1 MRASHPNCKSWLWI
15 PLLALM
21 LVSTTTIA
29 RGQAWVPER
38 REGTFTTSFS
48 YLSSEG
54 HLGNVGQKEPEA
66 AALSQSALFEVEYG
80 LTDKLAIS
88 ASLPVISIR
97 YNSNNPPPAFLKG
110 LFDQAKQ
117 SIPAGSYNHG
127 FLDDGSYHSSLQD
140 FYIDARYNVSMRPLV
155 FTPFVGLLIPSRDYA
170 YVGEASPGRN
180 LKEFRFGANVARR
193 LDPFLRRGYAQSQI
207 GFAIPEKAMN
217 IRTNRMNII
226 SEFGYNF
233 GRRFAARGVGSWQH
247 TFNGITSLAELTS
260 PLLELTHERLLK
272 ANYWHVGGGFSYA
285 VNSKTEISA
294 DYIAM
299 VSGQVTH
306 YGKGFSIG
314 VSRSFNF
321 RQRNPAPP
329 PTLSQLT
336 RQERNEPSAPDS
348 LIH

>member
-1 MRASHPNCKSWLWI
+1 MRPSLPNCKFSSWI
-15 PLLALM
+15 PLLALTT
-21 LVSTTTIA
+21 LVSTTAT
-29 RGQAWVPER
+29 GQAWVPER
-38 REGTFTTSFS
+38 QEGTFTTSYN

-54 HLGNVGQKEPEA
+54 HLGDVGQKQPEA
-66 AALSQSALFEVEYG
+66 AALSHSALLEVEYG
-80 LTDKLAIS
+80 LTDKLALTV
-88 ASLPVISIR
+88 SLPLVSIR
-97 YNSNNPPPAFLKG
+97 YNSNNPPSAFLQG

-117 SIPAGSYNHG
+117 SIPAGTYNHG
-127 FLDDGSYHSSLQD
+127 FQDDGNYHSAFQD
-140 FYIDARYNVSMRPLV
+140 FYIAARYNVSMRPLV
-155 FTPFVGLLIPSRDYA
+155 FTPFVGLLIPSHDYA

-193 LDPFLRRGYAQSQI
+193 LDPFLRRGYVQSQI
-207 GFAIPEKAMN
+207 GFAIPEEAMN
-217 IRTNRMNII
+217 IRTNRMNVIT
-226 SEFGYNF
+226 ELGYTF
-233 GRRFAARGVGSWQH
+233 SRRFAARGVGSWQH
-247 TFNGITSLAELTS
+247 TFNGITTLAGLTS

-272 ANYWHVGGGFSYA
+272 ANYWHVGGGVSYA
-285 VNSKTEISA
+285 VNSKTEFSA

-329 PTLSQLT
+329 PTLSQVT
-336 RQERNEPSAPDS
+336 RRERNEPSAPES